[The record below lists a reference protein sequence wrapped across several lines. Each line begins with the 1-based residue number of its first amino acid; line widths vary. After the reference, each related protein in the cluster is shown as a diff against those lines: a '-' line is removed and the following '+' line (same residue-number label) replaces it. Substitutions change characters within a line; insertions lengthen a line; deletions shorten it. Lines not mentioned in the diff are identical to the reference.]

1 MEEVASVGIWAMAVA
16 DFKANIWLY
25 LSMPLTSGIIGF
37 VTNVVAIKMMFY
49 PLNFIGIKP
58 PFLGWQGIIPRK
70 AGKMASIAC
79 DTLVPRLIT
88 EREIFDR
95 LDPNRVATEIEKP
108 ILALVDNLMEEIM
121 REYEPTLWE
130 TLPLS
135 VRNLIIKR
143 IQDDAPEVV
152 AQVMDEIR
160 NNIETVFDL
169 KDMVVTT
176 LVRDRALINTIFQET
191 GKQEFKFIG
200 NSGFYFGFLFGIAQM
215 IGWMFYKAD
224 WQLPAFGLVVGW
236 ATNYIALKMIF
247 RPHTPWRMG
256 PMRIHGL
263 FFKRQKEISRDYARL
278 IADEIVTPSNIIE
291 AVLKGPYAD
300 RVFSMIAK
308 HVKRTIDEQSGIA
321 RPFVAWTVGTKRYI
335 SMKDAAVGR
344 IVAQL
349 PQTVRAID
357 NYAKEAMDLSNTLAS
372 RLEVL
377 PPMQFEGMLRPAFAE
392 DEWILIA
399 VGAALGF
406 LVGVGQV
413 VAFTLLATT
422 PEVAGLMQ
430 GTLSTAA
437 AVAGAG

>member
-1 MEEVASVGIWAMAVA
+1 MEEAAQLGFFAAAMA
-16 DFKANIWLY
+16 DFKANMWLY
-25 LSMPLTSGIIGF
+25 LSMPVTSGIVGF
-37 VTNVVAIKMMFY
+37 VTNVIAIKMMFY
-49 PLNFIGIKP
+49 PLEFLGIKP
-58 PFLGWQGIIPRK
+58 PYLGWQGIIPRK

-95 LDPNRVATEIEKP
+95 LDPNRVANEIEKP

-130 TLPLS
+130 TLPIT
-135 VRNLIIKR
+135 VRNIIIKR
-143 IQDDAPEVV
+143 IQNDAPEVV
-152 AQVMDEIR
+152 EQVMSEIR

-176 LVRDRALINTIFQET
+176 LIRDKALINTIFQET

-200 NSGFYFGFLFGIAQM
+200 HSGFYFGFLFGILQM
-215 IGWMFYKAD
+215 IGWTFYKAD
-224 WQLPAFGLVVGW
+224 FQLPLFGLVVGW
-236 ATNYIALKMIF
+236 ATNYIALEMIF
-247 RPHTPWRMG
+247 RPHTPFRVG
-256 PMRIHGL
+256 PMLVHGL

-300 RVFSMIAK
+300 RVFNMIAK
-308 HVKRTIDEQSGIA
+308 HIKRTIDEQSGIA

-335 SMKDAAVGR
+335 SMKEAAVGR
-344 IVAQL
+344 IVAKL
-349 PQTVRAID
+349 PETVRAID
-357 NYAKEAMDLSNTLAS
+357 SYAKEAMDLGNTLAS

-377 PPMQFEGMLRPAFAE
+377 PPPEFEGMLRPAFKE

-413 VAFTLLATT
+413 IAFKLLATDPAAT
-422 PEVAGLMQ
+422 
-430 GTLSTAA
+430 TAA
-437 AVAGAG
+437 LRFVGIG

>member
-1 MEEVASVGIWAMAVA
+1 MEAASAGIFAAAWAA
-16 DFKANIWLY
+16 FKADIWLY
-25 LSMPLTSGIIGF
+25 LSMPITSGIIGY
-37 VTNVVAIKMMFY
+37 VTNVIAIKMMFY
-49 PLNFIGIKP
+49 PLDFIGIKP

-79 DTLVPRLIT
+79 DTLVPRLVS

-95 LDPNRVATEIEKP
+95 LDPERVANEIEKP
-108 ILALVDNLMEEIM
+108 ILALVDQMMDEIM

-130 TLPLS
+130 TLPITM
-135 VRNLIIKR
+135 REIIIRR
-143 IQDDAPEVV
+143 IKADAPEVV
-152 AQVMDEIR
+152 TQIMDEIR
-160 NNIETVFDL
+160 NNIEQVFDL

-176 LVRDRALINTIFQET
+176 LVRDKQLINTVFQET

-200 NSGFYFGFLFGIAQM
+200 NSGFYFGFLFGIFQM
-215 IGWMFYKAD
+215 IGWAFYQAD
-224 WQLPAFGLVVGW
+224 WQLPAFGLIVGYL
-236 ATNYIALKMIF
+236 TNWIALEMIF
-247 RPHTPWRMG
+247 RPHTPLRVG
-256 PMRIHGL
+256 PMVIQGL

-291 AVLKGPYAD
+291 GVLKGPYAD

-308 HVKRTIDEQSGIA
+308 HIKRTIDEQSGFA

-335 SMKDAAVGR
+335 SMKETAVTR
-344 IVAQL
+344 IVAKL
-349 PQTVRAID
+349 PETVRSID
-357 NYAKEAMDLSNTLAS
+357 RYAKEAMDLTNTLAG

-377 PPMQFEGMLRPAFAE
+377 PAPEFEGMLRPAFKE

-413 VAFTLLATT
+413 IAFKLLSSTT
-422 PEVAGLMQ
+422 ASAE
-430 GTLSTAA
+430 
-437 AVAGAG
+437 AVSSLLRVLG

>member
-1 MEEVASVGIWAMAVA
+1 MEEAAGLGLLAKAWANFRG
-16 DFKANIWLY
+16 DIWLY
-25 LSMPLTSGIIGF
+25 LSMPITSGIVGY
-37 VTNVVAIKMMFY
+37 VTNVIAIKMMFY
-49 PLNFIGIKP
+49 PLEFLGIKP

-95 LDPNRVATEIEKP
+95 LDPDRVAEEIERP
-108 ILALVDNLMEEIM
+108 ILALVENLMEEIM
-121 REYEPTLWE
+121 TEYQPTIWE
-130 TLPLS
+130 TLPVA

-143 IQDDAPEVV
+143 VQDDAPEVV
-152 AQVMDEIR
+152 AQVMNEIR

-176 LVRDRALINTIFQET
+176 LVRDKQLINTVFQET

-200 NSGFYFGFLFGIAQM
+200 NSGFYFGFAFGVLQM
-215 IGWMFYKAD
+215 IGWTFYQAN
-224 WQLPAFGLVVGW
+224 WQLPLFGLLVGY
-236 ATNYIALKMIF
+236 ATNWIALEMIF
-247 RPHTPWRMG
+247 RPLTPLRIG
-256 PMRIHGL
+256 PMMIHGL

-300 RVFSMIAK
+300 RVFNMIAK
-308 HVKRTIDEQSGIA
+308 HIKRTIDEQSGVA
-321 RPFVAWTVGTKRYI
+321 RPFVAWTVGTKRYVT
-335 SMKDAAVGR
+335 MKEAAVSR
-344 IVAQL
+344 IVAKL
-349 PQTVRAID
+349 PETVRSID
-357 NYAKEAMDLSNTLAS
+357 GYAKEAMDLGNTLAS

-377 PPMQFEGMLRPAFAE
+377 PAPEFEGMLRPAFKE

-399 VGAALGF
+399 VGAALGA

-413 VAFTLLATT
+413 IAFKLLGSGAASAAGQAVSALART
-422 PEVAGLMQ
+422 AGL
-430 GTLSTAA
+430 A
-437 AVAGAG
+437 

>member
-1 MEEVASVGIWAMAVA
+1 MEAASAGIFAAAWAA
-16 DFKANIWLY
+16 FKADIWLY
-25 LSMPLTSGIIGF
+25 LSMPITSGIIGY
-37 VTNVVAIKMMFY
+37 VTNVIAIKMMFY
-49 PLNFIGIKP
+49 PLDFIGIKP

-79 DTLVPRLIT
+79 DTLVPRLVS

-95 LDPNRVATEIEKP
+95 LDPERVANEIEKP
-108 ILALVDNLMEEIM
+108 ILALVDQMMDEIM

-130 TLPLS
+130 TLPITM
-135 VRNLIIKR
+135 REIIIRR
-143 IQDDAPEVV
+143 IKADAPEVV
-152 AQVMDEIR
+152 TQIMDEIR
-160 NNIETVFDL
+160 NNIEQVFDL

-176 LVRDRALINTIFQET
+176 LVRDKQLINTVFQET

-200 NSGFYFGFLFGIAQM
+200 NSGFYFGFLFGIFQM
-215 IGWMFYKAD
+215 IGWAFYQAD
-224 WQLPAFGLVVGW
+224 WQLPAFGLIVGYL
-236 ATNYIALKMIF
+236 TNWIALEMIF
-247 RPHTPWRMG
+247 RPHTPLRVG
-256 PMRIHGL
+256 PMVIQGL

-291 AVLKGPYAD
+291 GVLKGPYAD

-308 HVKRTIDEQSGIA
+308 HIKRTIDEQSGFA

-335 SMKDAAVGR
+335 SMKETAVTR
-344 IVAQL
+344 IVAKL
-349 PQTVRAID
+349 PETVRSID
-357 NYAKEAMDLSNTLAS
+357 RYAKEAMDLTNTLAG

-377 PPMQFEGMLRPAFAE
+377 PAPEFEGMLRPAFKE

-413 VAFTLLATT
+413 IAFKLLS
-422 PEVAGLMQ
+422 
-430 GTLSTAA
+430 STNASA
-437 AVAGAG
+437 EAVSSLLRVLG